1 MHCIEFKKEE
11 EVVSRASQMLQYC
24 NGDSKSLSSTNE
36 LMLSLGNIYE
46 RNKNTN
52 QQLLL
57 EPLRKICS
65 ILSPIN
71 DIFQERED
79 IVKEINRKYRKIRR
93 FEPVE
98 HIGEMSTKYRK
109 ISQTV
114 DSLTSRLQ
122 ITETAISANLMDLT
136 SILEVFLSSSFHVH
150 VSCTSDFFMKASA
163 VSQQISKALYTEPGE
178 LPVLDKKIHEEMN
191 SLYKLL
197 HLKPEK

>member
-46 RNKNTN
+46 RN
-52 QQLLL
+52 
-57 EPLRKICS
+57 
-65 ILSPIN
+65 
-71 DIFQERED
+71 
-79 IVKEINRKYRKIRR
+79 
-93 FEPVE
+93 
-98 HIGEMSTKYRK
+98 

>member
-109 ISQTV
+109 
-114 DSLTSRLQ
+114 
-122 ITETAISANLMDLT
+122 
-136 SILEVFLSSSFHVH
+136 VH